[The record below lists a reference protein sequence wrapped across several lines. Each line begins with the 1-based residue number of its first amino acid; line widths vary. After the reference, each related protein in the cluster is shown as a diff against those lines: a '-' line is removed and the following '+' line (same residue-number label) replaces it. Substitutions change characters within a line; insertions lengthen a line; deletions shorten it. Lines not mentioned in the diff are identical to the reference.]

1 MFVESVKQAR
11 ALLNR
16 MFWRHVADNSTL
28 CPSFLSPIFPFLNV
42 HKQRVTFI
50 STIDANHVLRPLS
63 RIFYRLL
70 LPSLGYLLLS
80 YNFRRYDIVFIARE
94 RDKETNGRGVSLK
107 RGLGELELPN
117 LPLHPRW
124 VQFYTFKCLLGG
136 RDRLDA
142 KGSFGGSLDWKVN
155 VRIIVTVTRPC
166 MD

>member
-16 MFWRHVADNSTL
+16 MVWRHVADNSTL
-28 CPSFLSPIFPFLNV
+28 CPSFLSPIFPFLNAR
-42 HKQRVTFI
+42 KQRVNFI

-70 LPSLGYLLLS
+70 LSSLGYSLLS
-80 YNFRRYDIVFIARE
+80 YNFRPYDIVFVARE
-94 RDKETNGRGVSLK
+94 RDKETNGISVSLK
-107 RGLGELELPN
+107 RGLDELELPN
-117 LPLHPRW
+117 FPLHPRRI
-124 VQFYTFKCLLGG
+124 QLYTFKCLLGG
-136 RDRLDA
+136 RDRLDG
-142 KGSFGGSLDWKVN
+142 KGSFGGSLGWEVN